1 MVLYEKIPQ
10 AFPYMVCPDGALMIV
25 SRTATRRPAALEPY
39 KKTLRTAP
47 DPFFRIKTDMLLLL
61 QDKLY
66 DSQRFHI
73 PARRIVNRAPDKE
86 AAPSDYFKITFRKF
100 FFPFFR
106 TSPSPESFSFPNT
119 AWMSDTFSPSTA
131 TPPCCTARLASDRD
145 GTRPLL

>member
-1 MVLYEKIPQ
+1 
-10 AFPYMVCPDGALMIV
+10 
-25 SRTATRRPAALEPY
+25 
-39 KKTLRTAP
+39 
-47 DPFFRIKTDMLLLL
+47 MLLLL

-131 TPPCCTARLASDRD
+131 TPPCCTARLASALD
-145 GTRPLL
+145 GTRPLFNSMERMSMPPSVRSSSVSSAVGISAAFPWLNSALALSWARFASSSP